1 LWCEAH
7 FEVKSVR
14 NGGGSDPFW
23 TVRCRFAWQA
33 QGIRH
38 LAKSEQ
44 NVCSISKKGWQAWDI
59 CRGSAE
65 MHFAWQA
72 QYKSSSEVLG
82 GQGADFLRILQH
94 QTFRFTQMI
103 YISIT
108 HPVHSTICHLFMDFM
123 GY

>member
-1 LWCEAH
+1 
-7 FEVKSVR
+7 
-14 NGGGSDPFW
+14 
-23 TVRCRFAWQA
+23 
-33 QGIRH
+33 
-38 LAKSEQ
+38 
-44 NVCSISKKGWQAWDI
+44 
-59 CRGSAE
+59 
-65 MHFAWQA
+65 MHFAGAA
-72 QYKSSSEVLG
+72 QETRSSGMLG